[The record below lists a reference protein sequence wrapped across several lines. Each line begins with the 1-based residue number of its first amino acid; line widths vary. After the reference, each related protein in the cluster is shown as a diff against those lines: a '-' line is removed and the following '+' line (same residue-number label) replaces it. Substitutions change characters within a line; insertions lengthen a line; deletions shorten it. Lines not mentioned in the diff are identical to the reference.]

1 VLRPDPH
8 PPLRGTF
15 SRREKEKLKSM
26 LPSRR
31 AAIQPIH
38 AMYPGKRTMT
48 YLRHQQPQRSRLG
61 AALLMALAV
70 PLAASAV
77 DAAHAQEAGQASAQ
91 DGDGSDAAR
100 TLDKVEVTG
109 SRIKRAEVEGP
120 SPVVVITSEDI
131 RKQGYST
138 VAETLQTL
146 TQFNGDVVGGEFNA
160 SSSQPDAAFLNLRG
174 LGVGYQLILLNGKRM
189 TEYAASSGAAST
201 GVSVGSIPA
210 VVVERIEVLNG
221 GASAIYGSDAV
232 AGVVN
237 IVTRDNW
244 EGDHLRVR
252 GGNTTRGGGDTGQFQ
267 FSGGKSWDRG
277 SVTYAFE
284 QLNREPIFS
293 WQRGNII
300 RTGMN
305 APGNAGTNPPTFGLD
320 SALMDA
326 GYNDYYWLGQDGRL
340 LYAGDVD
347 ADSAAAAL
355 ERTCRTMGR
364 NYFPMYGSSSAE
376 RPYAC
381 GNANYYDGDTLANKY
396 DKTSAY
402 VSGSFRFNDAVEAYG
417 QLLVQRSRSEAAHR
431 TSMYLYNAGNAH
443 DVEIGQ
449 FEYWR
454 ALDPN
459 DIGGAPMRVWDETTI
474 SANAGVRGTF
484 GSRFDWDASL
494 SLSRDEM
501 NSSWKQLITDRVHR
515 YLFGQALGEVDGAP
529 LYRIDP
535 AVLFGPI
542 TPQQYASMVDTIR
555 NRNLS
560 QTAQAQFVLGGAL
573 FALPAGDVEMASVFE
588 ASHSKYELRPDR
600 RSLSTYTGADKTFN
614 HTGVSGGGPRDRY
627 GAGIEF
633 RIPLL
638 QRLVANVAGR
648 WDKYDD
654 ISDVGDA
661 TTWQASLEWRP
672 FDNLLL
678 RASRQTSFMA
688 PNIMWLYGEPVTN
701 YDDYITNYYLCR
713 VDGLDLTT
721 TAGLAQCATDHHE
734 SAWYVEGGNNSR
746 LHEET
751 ATSNGLGIVWDVTDK
766 LSLSADYWEIT
777 LKGKSQYL
785 DTATL
790 MSENASCLLGRRVD
804 GTPVDPNSG
813 ACAIY
818 LSYVQRDA
826 AGGVT
831 EYFLDAINQAG
842 VRTKGVDASL
852 KYAWS
857 WDRFGDFSLN
867 AGYSRTLGYDVQIAA
882 GDPWQD
888 YMGCSYA
895 ATYSCGD
902 QPLAFRSRTN
912 WTLGWNRGDW
922 SASMYGYRNGA
933 RVNYQASAHLPTY
946 VQWNASLSK
955 KITDH
960 LRLGVDVTNLF
971 DRYGPKDT
979 SMTWYPFYQNIYGI
993 QGRAVY
999 VNLDVDF

>member
-1 VLRPDPH
+1 MMSIGP
-8 PPLRGTF
+8 
-15 SRREKEKLKSM
+15 
-26 LPSRR
+26 
-31 AAIQPIH
+31 
-38 AMYPGKRTMT
+38 
-48 YLRHQQPQRSRLG
+48 QQPQHRRLSM
-61 AALLMALAV
+61 AVLMALALPAV
-70 PLAASAV
+70 ASAEG
-77 DAAHAQEAGQASAQ
+77 AAQAQQAAPAAAGDPA
-91 DGDGSDAAR
+91 DGGDAAR

-109 SRIKRAEVEGP
+109 SRIKRAAVEGP

-160 SSSQPDAAFLNLRG
+160 SASQPDAAFLNLRG

-252 GGNTTRGGGDTGQFQ
+252 GGATTRGGGDTAQFQ
-267 FSGGKSWDRG
+267 FSGGKAWGRG
-277 SVTYAFE
+277 SITYAFE

-305 APGNAGTNPPTFGLD
+305 APGNAGTSRPTFGLD
-320 SALMDA
+320 TALMDA

-347 ADSAAAAL
+347 PATATAAL
-355 ERTCRTMGR
+355 EQTCRTLGR
-364 NYFPMYGSSSAE
+364 NYFPMYGSASAA

-381 GNANYYDGDTLANKY
+381 GNANYYDGDTLANKH

-402 VSGSFRFNDAVEAYG
+402 VSGNFRFSDALQGYG
-417 QLLVQRSRSEAAHR
+417 QVLVQRSRSEAAHR
-431 TSMYLYNAGNAH
+431 TSMYLYNAGSAY
-443 DVEIGQ
+443 DVDIGQ

-459 DIGGAPMRVWDETTI
+459 DIGGAPMRLWDETTL
-474 SANAGVRGTF
+474 SANAGVRGTI
-484 GSRFDWDASL
+484 GARFDWDASL

-501 NSSWKQLITDRVHR
+501 KSSWKQLITDRVHR
-515 YLFGQALGEVDGAP
+515 YLFGEAVGEVDGAP

-535 AVLFGPI
+535 SVLFGPI

-588 ASHSKYELRPDR
+588 ASHSRYELRPDR
-600 RSLSTYTGADKTFN
+600 RSLGTYAGADKTFN

-627 GAGIEF
+627 GAGVEF

-661 TTWQASLEWRP
+661 ITWQASLEWRP
-672 FDNLLL
+672 FDNLLV

-688 PNIMWLYGEPVTN
+688 PNIMWLYGEPVTG

-713 VDGLDLTT
+713 LDGLDLTT
-721 TAGLAQCATDHHE
+721 TAGLAQCGADHHE

-751 ATSNGLGIVWDVTDK
+751 ATSNGLGIVWDVSER
-766 LSLSADYWEIT
+766 LSLSADYWEID

-813 ACAIY
+813 ACAVY
-818 LSYVQRDA
+818 LAYVQRDA
-826 AGGVT
+826 AGKVT

-842 VRTKGVDASL
+842 VRTRGVDASL

-857 WDRFGDFSLN
+857 GGALGDFSLN
-867 AGYSRTLGYDVQIAA
+867 AGYSRTLGYDVQVAA

-888 YMGCSYA
+888 YMGCSYS
-895 ATYSCGD
+895 ATYSCGN
-902 QPLAFRSRTN
+902 QPLAFRSRGN

-922 SASMYGYRNGA
+922 SASLYGYRNGA
-933 RVNYQASAHLPTY
+933 RVNYQASAQLPSY

-955 KITDH
+955 KITGNM
-960 LRLGVDVTNLF
+960 RLGVDVTNLF
-971 DRYGPKDT
+971 DRYGPKDA

-999 VNLDVDF
+999 VNLDIDF

>member
-1 VLRPDPH
+1 MAVLAS
-8 PPLRGTF
+8 LALSAGTTQAHG
-15 SRREKEKLKSM
+15 LGQDM
-26 LPSRR
+26 L
-31 AAIQPIH
+31 
-38 AMYPGKRTMT
+38 
-48 YLRHQQPQRSRLG
+48 
-61 AALLMALAV
+61 
-70 PLAASAV
+70 
-77 DAAHAQEAGQASAQ
+77 Q
-91 DGDGSDAAR
+91 DSDDSPTAAR

-109 SRIKRAEVEGP
+109 SRIKRAEMEGP
-120 SPVVVITSEDI
+120 SPVVMITGEDI
-131 RKQGYST
+131 KKQGYST
-138 VAETLQTL
+138 VAEALQTL
-146 TQFNGDVVGGEFNA
+146 TQFNGDVVGGELNA
-160 SSSQPDAAFLNLRG
+160 SSTQPDAAFLNLRG

-237 IVTRDNW
+237 IVTKAHW
-244 EGDHLRVR
+244 EGNHLRIR
-252 GGNTTRGGGDTGQFQ
+252 GGTTTNGGGDTGQFQ

-277 SVTYAFE
+277 SLTYAFE

-305 APGNAGTNPPTFGLD
+305 APGNAGTDKPTFGLD

-326 GYNDYYWLGQDGRL
+326 NYSDYYWLGDNGQLVYG
-340 LYAGDVD
+340 GDMD
-347 ADSAAAAL
+347 AASAAAAL
-355 ERTCRTMGR
+355 ARTCRAMGR
-364 NYFPMYGSSSAE
+364 NYFPMYGSSSSAY
-376 RPYAC
+376 PYSC
-381 GNANYYDGDTLANKY
+381 GNANYYDDDTLSNKY
-396 DKTSAY
+396 NKTSAY
-402 VSGSFRFNDAVEAYG
+402 VSGNFRFSDAVEGYG
-417 QLLVQRSRSEAAHR
+417 QLLVQRSKSEAAHR

-443 DVEIGQ
+443 DVTIGQ

-459 DIGGAPMRVWDETTI
+459 EIGGAPMRVWEETTL
-474 SANAGVRGTF
+474 SANVGVRGAIAD
-484 GSRFDWDASL
+484 RFDWDASL

-501 NSSWKQLITDRVHR
+501 KSSWNQLMTDRVNR
-515 YLFGQALGEVDGAP
+515 YLFGEKLGEIDGAP
-529 LYRIDP
+529 LYQLDP
-535 AVLFGPI
+535 SVLLGPVS
-542 TPQQYASMVDTIR
+542 PQRYASMTDTLR

-560 QTAQAQFVLGGAL
+560 QTAQAQFVFSGPL
-573 FALPAGDVEMASVFE
+573 FTLPAGDVEMAAVLE
-588 ASHSKYELRPDR
+588 ASHSKYELGPDR
-600 RSLSTYTGADKTFN
+600 RSVSTYDGPDRSFN
-614 HTGVSGGGPRDRY
+614 FTGVAGGGPRDRY
-627 GAGIEF
+627 GAGVEF
-633 RIPLL
+633 RVPLME
-638 QRLVANVAGR
+638 RLVANVAGR

-721 TAGLAQCATDHHE
+721 TAGLAQCSSDHHE

-751 ATSNGLGIVWDVTDK
+751 ATSNGLGIVWDIAQG
-766 LSLSADYWEIT
+766 LSLSADYWEIK

-790 MSENASCLLGRRVD
+790 MNENANCLLGKRVD
-804 GTPVDPNSG
+804 GTAVDPDSG

-818 LSYVQRDA
+818 LDYVKRDA

-852 KYAWS
+852 RYTWN
-857 WDRFGDFSLN
+857 WTTLGDFSLN
-867 AGYSRTLGYDVQIAA
+867 AGYSRTLGYDVQMAE

-888 YMGCSYA
+888 YMGCSYSS
-895 ATYSCGD
+895 THSCGS

-912 WTLGWNRGDW
+912 WTLGWNRDDW
-922 SASMYGYRNGA
+922 SASVYGYRNGG
-933 RVNYQASAHLPTY
+933 RVNYQATAYLPGY
-946 VQWNASLSK
+946 VQWNASVSK
-955 KITDH
+955 KITGNM
-960 LRLGVDVTNLF
+960 RLGVDVTNLF
-971 DRYGPKDT
+971 DRYGPNDST
-979 SMTWYPFYQNIYGI
+979 MTWYPFYQNIYGI
-993 QGRAVY
+993 QGRAIY
-999 VNLDVDF
+999 VNLDIDF

>member
-1 VLRPDPH
+1 MSIGTH
-8 PPLRGTF
+8 P
-15 SRREKEKLKSM
+15 
-26 LPSRR
+26 LPRC
-31 AAIQPIH
+31 
-38 AMYPGKRTMT
+38 
-48 YLRHQQPQRSRLG
+48 RLG
-61 AALLMALAV
+61 AAILLSLALPATAWAGAGVAQDAGGAV
-70 PLAASAV
+70 PSADASTAP
-77 DAAHAQEAGQASAQ
+77 
-91 DGDGSDAAR
+91 AAR

-120 SPVVVITSEDI
+120 SPVVVITAEDI
-131 RKQGYST
+131 KKQGYST
-138 VAETLQTL
+138 VAEALQTL

-160 SSSQPDAAFLNLRG
+160 SSTQPDASFLNLRG

-244 EGDHLRVR
+244 DGTHLRIR
-252 GGNTTRGGGDTGQFQ
+252 GGTTSHGGGDTGQLQ
-267 FSGGKSWDRG
+267 FSGGKTWERG
-277 SVTYAFE
+277 NVTYAFE
-284 QLNREPIFS
+284 QLNREPVFS

-305 APGNAGTNPPTFGLD
+305 APGNAGTDRPTFGLD
-320 SALMDA
+320 SALMDG
-326 GYNDYYWLGQDGRL
+326 GYNDYYWLDSSGQL
-340 LYAGDVD
+340 VYAGDLD
-347 ADSAAAAL
+347 PAAAAAAL
-355 ERTCRTMGR
+355 EHTCRNMGN
-364 NYFPMYGSSSAE
+364 NYFPMYGSSSSTL
-376 RPYAC
+376 PYSC

-396 DKTSAY
+396 NKTSAY
-402 VSGSFRFNDAVEAYG
+402 VSGHYRFSDALEGYG

-431 TSMYLYNAGNAH
+431 TSMYLYNAGSAY
-443 DVEIGQ
+443 DVNIGQ

-459 DIGGAPMRVWDETTI
+459 DIGGAPMRLWNETTL
-474 SANAGVRGTF
+474 SANVGVRGTLAE
-484 GSRFDWDASL
+484 RFDWDASL

-501 NSSWKQLITDRVHR
+501 KSSWKQLITDRVNR
-515 YLFGQALGEVDGAP
+515 YLFGERVGEVDGAP

-535 AVLFGPI
+535 TVLFGII
-542 TPQQYASMVDTIR
+542 TPQQYTAMTDTLH

-560 QTAQAQFVLGGAL
+560 QTSQAQLVVSGPLL
-573 FALPAGDVEMASVFE
+573 TLPAGEVEMAAVLE
-588 ASHSKYELRPDR
+588 ASHSKYELGPDR
-600 RSLSTYTGADKTFN
+600 RSVSTYQGADRTFN
-614 HTGVSGGGPRDRY
+614 FTGVAGGGPRDRY
-627 GAGIEF
+627 GAGVEF
-633 RIPLL
+633 RVPLL

-672 FDNLLL
+672 LDSLLL

-701 YDDYITNYYLCR
+701 YDDYVTNYYQCR
-713 VDGLDLTT
+713 LDGLDLTT
-721 TAGLAQCATDHHE
+721 TAGLTRCGTDYHQG
-734 SAWYVEGGNNSR
+734 AWYVEGGNNRR

-751 ATSNGLGIVWDVTDK
+751 ATSNGLGIVWDISQG
-766 LSLSADYWEIT
+766 LSLSADYWDIK

-790 MSENASCLLGRRVD
+790 MNENANCLLGKRVD
-804 GTPVDPNSG
+804 GTAVDPASA

-818 LSYVQRDA
+818 LDYVKRDA
-826 AGGVT
+826 AGNVT

-842 VRTKGVDASL
+842 IRTSGVDASL
-852 KYAWS
+852 RYAWDGGRWGS
-857 WDRFGDFSLN
+857 FNVN
-867 AGYSRTLGYDVQIAA
+867 AGYSRTLRYDVQVAA

-888 YMGCSYA
+888 YMGCSYSS
-895 ATYSCGD
+895 TYSCGS

-912 WTLGWNRGDW
+912 WTLGWNREDW
-922 SASMYGYRNGA
+922 SGSVYGYRNGA
-933 RVNYQASAHLPTY
+933 RVNYQATGYLPSY

-955 KITDH
+955 KITDNV
-960 LRLGVDVTNLF
+960 RLGVDVTNLF
-971 DRYGPKDT
+971 DQYGPKDST
-979 SMTWYPFYQNIYGI
+979 MTWYPFYQNIYGI

-999 VNLDVDF
+999 VNLDIDF

>member
-1 VLRPDPH
+1 MSFRHH
-8 PPLRGTF
+8 PSQRCRL
-15 SRREKEKLKSM
+15 
-26 LPSRR
+26 R
-31 AAIQPIH
+31 AAIL
-38 AMYPGKRTMT
+38 MT
-48 YLRHQQPQRSRLG
+48 LALPV
-61 AALLMALAV
+61 AAL
-70 PLAASAV
+70 AAG
-77 DAAHAQEAGQASAQ
+77 AAHAQDAAQ
-91 DGDGSDAAR
+91 DGTAGSEPAR
-100 TLDKVEVTG
+100 TLDKIEVTG
-109 SRIKRAEVEGP
+109 SRIKRSEVEGP
-120 SPVVVITSEDI
+120 SPVVMITGEDI
-131 RKQGYST
+131 KKQGYST
-138 VAETLQTL
+138 VAEALQTL

-160 SSSQPDAAFLNLRG
+160 SSTQPDASFLNLRG
-174 LGVGYQLILLNGKRM
+174 MGVGYQLILLNGKRM

-201 GVSVGSIPA
+201 GVSIGSIPA

-244 EGDHLRVR
+244 EGNHLRIR
-252 GGNTTRGGGDTGQFQ
+252 GGTTTNGGGDTGQFQ
-267 FSGGKSWDRG
+267 FSGGKTWDRG
-277 SVTYAFE
+277 NITYAFE
-284 QLNREPIFS
+284 QLNRNPIFS

-305 APGNAGTNPPTFGLD
+305 APGNAGSDRPTFGLD
-320 SALMDA
+320 SALMD
-326 GYNDYYWLGQDGRL
+326 GSYNGNYWLDSSGRL
-340 LYAGDVD
+340 IHTDNVD
-347 ADSAAAAL
+347 AATAAAAL
-355 ERTCRTMGR
+355 AHTCRTMGS
-364 NYFPMYGSSSAE
+364 NYFPMYGSSSDAL
-376 RPYAC
+376 PSSC

-396 DKTSAY
+396 NKTSAY
-402 VSGSFRFNDAVEAYG
+402 VSGSFRFSDTVEAYG
-417 QLLVQRSRSEAAHR
+417 QLLVQRSKSEAAHR
-431 TSMYLYNAGNAH
+431 TSMYLYNSGDAY
-443 DVEIGQ
+443 DVTLGK

-459 DIGGAPMRVWDETTI
+459 EIGGAPMRIWEENTL
-474 SANAGVRGTF
+474 SANLGVRGMI
-484 GSRFDWDASL
+484 GDRFDWDASL

-501 NSSWKQLITDRVHR
+501 KSSWKQLITDRVHR
-515 YLFGQALGEVDGAP
+515 YLFGEKVGDVNGAP
-529 LYRIDP
+529 LYQVDP
-535 AVLFGPI
+535 SVLFNPVS
-542 TPQQYASMVDTIR
+542 PEQYASMVDTVR

-560 QTAQAQFVLGGAL
+560 QTAQAQFVLSGRL
-573 FALPAGDVEMASVFE
+573 FSLPAGDVEMASVFE

-600 RSLSTYTGADKTFN
+600 RSLSTYQGPDRTFN
-614 HTGVSGGGPRDRY
+614 DTGVAGGGPRDRY

-713 VDGLDLTT
+713 VDGIDLGT
-721 TAGLAQCATDHHE
+721 TAGMTKCASEHHE
-734 SAWYVEGGNNSR
+734 AAWYVEGGNNSR

-766 LSLSADYWEIT
+766 LSLSADYWEIK

-790 MSENASCLLGRRVD
+790 MSENANCLLGRRVD
-804 GTPVDPNSG
+804 GTAVDPNSG

-818 LSYVQRDA
+818 LDYVKRDA

-852 KYAWS
+852 RYAWS
-857 WDRFGDFSLN
+857 IGTLGDFTLN

-888 YMGCSYA
+888 YMGCSYSS
-895 ATYSCGD
+895 THSCGN

-912 WTLGWNRGDW
+912 WTLGWNRDDW
-922 SASMYGYRNGA
+922 AASVYGYRNGG
-933 RVNYQASAHLPTY
+933 RVNYQASAFLPSY
-946 VQWNASLSK
+946 VQWNASVSK
-955 KITDH
+955 QITERV
-960 LRLGVDVTNLF
+960 RLGLDVTNLF
-971 DRYGPKDT
+971 DSYGPKDR
-979 SMTWYPFYQNIYGI
+979 SMTWYPFYQNLYGI
-993 QGRAVY
+993 QGRAFY
-999 VNLDVDF
+999 INLDIDF